1 MAQPNKGVY
10 ERHFERKAH
19 AIPEHLKRS
28 TEKFY
33 EANSDINPEQ
43 PVRGPSPRSYSDH
56 EGHLL
61 EKGSA
66 ANQPR
71 KLTADAVSM
80 VRSLKTSRNTGG
92 YHKPG
97 MLAMNE
103 KSERGSSQ
111 ECWEARKYSRA
122 GASSLSQGGINRL
135 ALQHRETDSLPL
147 NTSNLELL
155 ASQQHYLGQPNN
167 KHGGSAA
174 LLHASRARGGPPGAL
189 AYASFDTQ
197 GNPSTESF
205 RPRRTSARKPYLLE
219 VLEEPGQQE
228 SRQRQHIRSDS
239 KQVKKNW
246 EEKDKHP
253 VRQQHEAVEV
263 GRTERRKIYKIR

>member
-10 ERHFERKAH
+10 ERHFERNFERKAY
-19 AIPEHLKRS
+19 AVPEHLKRS
-28 TEKFY
+28 TEKYY
-33 EANSDINPEQ
+33 EANSHVNPEQ
-43 PVRGPSPRSYSDH
+43 PVRGSSLWSYSDH
-56 EGHLL
+56 EGHSL

-80 VRSLKTSRNTGG
+80 VRSLKTSRNSDG
-92 YHKPG
+92 YHKLG

-111 ECWEARKYSRA
+111 ACWEARKDSKA
-122 GASSLSQGGINRL
+122 GASSLSQGGVDRL
-135 ALQHRETDSLPL
+135 VLQHRETDSLPL

-155 ASQQHYLGQPNN
+155 TSQQHHLGQPNN

-189 AYASFDTQ
+189 AYAGFDTQ

-219 VLEEPGQQE
+219 VLEEPDQQVP
-228 SRQRQHIRSDS
+228 RRRQHLRSDS
-239 KQVKKNW
+239 KQGK
-246 EEKDKHP
+246 EKDRHP

>member
-1 MAQPNKGVY
+1 MDQPKKGVY
-10 ERHFERKAH
+10 ERHLERKAYV
-19 AIPEHLKRS
+19 IPEHLERS
-28 TEKFY
+28 TERCY
-33 EANSDINPEQ
+33 EANYDTTPEQ
-43 PVRGPSPRSYSDH
+43 PVRGPSLWSYSDH
-56 EGHLL
+56 DEGHSL

-66 ANQPR
+66 ANQAR
-71 KLTADAVSM
+71 KLTADAVDM

-97 MLAMNE
+97 ILPMNE
-103 KSERGSSQ
+103 NSERRSSQ
-111 ECWEARKYSRA
+111 DCWGPRRDSRA
-122 GASSLSQGGINRL
+122 GASSLSQGGFNRL
-135 ALQHRETDSLPL
+135 AIQHRETDSLPL

-155 ASQQHYLGQPNN
+155 ASKQHYLDQPSN

-189 AYASFDTQ
+189 AYAGFDTQ

-205 RPRRTSARKPYLLE
+205 RPRRSARKPYLLE
-219 VLEEPGQQE
+219 VLEERDQQGPPH
-228 SRQRQHIRSDS
+228 RQHIRSDS

-246 EEKDKHP
+246 EEKDKHL
-253 VRQQHEAVEV
+253 VRQQYEAVEV